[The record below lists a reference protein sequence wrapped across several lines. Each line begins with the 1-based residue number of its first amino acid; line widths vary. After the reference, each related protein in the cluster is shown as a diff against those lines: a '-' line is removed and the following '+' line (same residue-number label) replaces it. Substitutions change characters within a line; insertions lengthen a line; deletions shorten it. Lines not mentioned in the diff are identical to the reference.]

1 MGELLQFG
9 IGRNLNDPA
18 ILPRVI
24 SCLTLSYATI
34 GYCKTDFFSVSNC
47 NLGPVQFILNPDVN
61 PFLVVLQYLYVDI
74 FLKQYIIHLN

>member
-9 IGRNLNDPA
+9 IGWNLKDPA

-34 GYCKTDFFSVSNC
+34 GYCKTDF
-47 NLGPVQFILNPDVN
+47 I
-61 PFLVVLQYLYVDI
+61 
-74 FLKQYIIHLN
+74 LKQYIIHLN